1 MISKRQLVIGLLVPV
16 LALQLA
22 CHKKQAGVR
31 PKLPGPAEAP
41 TLTQTL
47 PYEIKEAP
55 VPEASAETA
64 KVQEAPKTKS
74 KPHPRTNSKKAQPNQ
89 PGTQVKTAGTPTSP
103 PSAQAPAP
111 AASET
116 TTASIHPPPS
126 PAEAAAAV
134 AIGPDVSSAEAA
146 RDRKSTTQLLDATD
160 NDLKRV
166 DSKSLTAD
174 QQAMVTQIK
183 TYIAQSRKALAEGDY
198 ERASNLAKK
207 AQLLTDELMK
217 K

>member
-1 MISKRQLVIGLLVPV
+1 MISKRQLVLGLLVPV
-16 LALQLA
+16 LAFQLA
-22 CHKKQAGVR
+22 CHKKQAAVK

-47 PYEIKEAP
+47 PYEIQSEPVPAAP
-55 VPEASAETA
+55 VETA
-64 KVQEAPKTKS
+64 KVEEPPKSKS
-74 KPHPRTNSKKAQPNQ
+74 KPHSRTKKGQSNQ
-89 PGTQVKTAGTPTSP
+89 PATQAKAAATPP
-103 PSAQAPAP
+103 PPVP

-146 RDRKSTTQLLDATD
+146 RDRKSTSTLLDSTE

-174 QQAMVTQIK
+174 QQAMLAQIR
-183 TYIAQSRKALAEGDY
+183 TYISQSRKALAEGDY